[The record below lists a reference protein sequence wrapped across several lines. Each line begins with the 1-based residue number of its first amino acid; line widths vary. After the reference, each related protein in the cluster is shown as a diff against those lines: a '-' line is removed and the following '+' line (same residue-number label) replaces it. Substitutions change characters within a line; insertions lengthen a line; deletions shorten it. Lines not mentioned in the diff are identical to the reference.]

1 MSVYPALDED
11 QVPLRD
17 TDATT
22 VPVAAQDAV
31 SDRFIKHKVTG
42 ADTLVNLAIR
52 YSVSVVDIKRFNNL
66 LSDQIWFKSEILIPR
81 EELPDNFIEMDKR
94 LIDAAELANKVA
106 ALVKASGCDEE
117 MARDHLANTN
127 FDFEKAMIEC
137 THVQS
142 LADYFSISTK
152 EAASY
157 LALND
162 YDYVKA
168 KKALEDDLQWERD
181 EKRSGRAAA
190 SHGVQQPGSAVL
202 KKNA

>member
-1 MSVYPALDED
+1 
-11 QVPLRD
+11 
-17 TDATT
+17 
-22 VPVAAQDAV
+22 
-31 SDRFIKHKVTG
+31 
-42 ADTLVNLAIR
+42 
-52 YSVSVVDIKRFNNL
+52 
-66 LSDQIWFKSEILIPR
+66 
-81 EELPDNFIEMDKR
+81 
-94 LIDAAELANKVA
+94 
-106 ALVKASGCDEE
+106 
-117 MARDHLANTN
+117 
-127 FDFEKAMIEC
+127 MIEC

-168 KKALEDDLQWERD
+168 KKVNTPTATYDRAEDTYGHVSSCVCVMLCCVCQALEDDLEWERD
-181 EKRSGRAAA
+181 EKRSGRSATEIHPHAGPLITTDLPFVFGCRAAA